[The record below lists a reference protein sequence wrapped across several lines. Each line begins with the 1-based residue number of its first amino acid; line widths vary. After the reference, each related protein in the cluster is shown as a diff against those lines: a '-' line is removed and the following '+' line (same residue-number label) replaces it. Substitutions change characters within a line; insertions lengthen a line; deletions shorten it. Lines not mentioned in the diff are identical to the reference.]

1 MKSLNDTNQFLITNQ
16 INLKKQNTK
25 SYFFQNKTNDSSS
38 REKNKNPNLFIK
50 NKIGKSIIFKEK
62 KSKEKISKSNSLSK
76 DKMINKNLLKFPDS
90 INFENNTL
98 LTNRNKSTLKLN
110 TKIYEK
116 VIDKLFFYMKNIL
129 PLETY
134 ENIKNKFILDFKQ
147 EIININNQLNI
158 SNQKEN
164 KSSLS
169 NIIKKTILNI
179 SNNNNKIFS
188 PKNIKNEKN
197 KISSLY
203 SLKKRYNK
211 NISKTTNNS
220 INKSKETNYSLSKG
234 IIENNKIKLSK
245 KRNDKYDRK
254 YTLVNTKIMLNSKL
268 FQKLK
273 DDYIKLDLGNKT
285 MRNKKN
291 KKTLLQI
298 SINNLKTIHNRN
310 LQVTNI
316 SESNSQSISNSINKK
331 NNKFKLNKSLYFS
344 NIKKKTKNIL
354 NNDNKKIINNNN
366 QLNNKDNYINNDFKN
381 NSEQLKVIKSSLDD
395 NLKVMFNFS
404 YECFLN
410 KESES
415 QSKKS
420 FEDTFLYNDNNHNIN
435 NI

>member
-90 INFENNTL
+90 INLENNTL

-110 TKIYEK
+110 SKIYEK

-203 SLKKRYNK
+203 SLKKRCDK

-234 IIENNKIKLSK
+234 IVENNKIKLSK

-354 NNDNKKIINNNN
+354 NHDNKKIINNNN

-381 NSEQLKVIKSSLDD
+381 NSEQ
-395 NLKVMFNFS
+395 LKVMFNFS